1 MQTLTGETLEE
12 TTYRTICAIDHSIPR
27 CNDTCACHSALS
39 VYDTSH
45 MIQRMISS
53 VNVATAH
60 RDEPSIAYVGAKDRH
75 SRVTPEAVAKKFRC
89 GLETAQR
96 TLKTTSQRG
105 VRHSIHPLHRR
116 YRVDHLNL
124 HRRRLQDTFYMDTLF
139 SNVKSLGGTHVHS
152 SSLTVHSPKFIPW
165 KRRQAKI
172 SQGHCRNSFMTWAC
186 QILLSAISPRSK
198 PVSTLKS

>member
-1 MQTLTGETLEE
+1 MSDDPTDKTREFGIVGNDFRVPFEISGTTIFFKSRVPTRWEMEHCRIIKLTVDPPWNPTEVTIACMQTLTGETLEE

-27 CNDTCACHSALS
+27 CNVACACHSDLS

-96 TLKTTSQRG
+96 TLKTTTQRG
-105 VRHSIHPLHRR
+105 
-116 YRVDHLNL
+116 
-124 HRRRLQDTFYMDTLF
+124 
-139 SNVKSLGGTHVHS
+139 
-152 SSLTVHSPKFIPW
+152 SPT
-165 KRRQAKI
+165 Q
-172 SQGHCRNSFMTWAC
+172 S
-186 QILLSAISPRSK
+186 
-198 PVSTLKS
+198 